1 MLGNN
6 KMGYISP
13 QSIEDYMSG
22 ISSVIAETNAQAPR
36 NHRGLGQILLS
47 WIDSLLAF
55 LTRL

>member
-1 MLGNN
+1 
-6 KMGYISP
+6 MGYISP